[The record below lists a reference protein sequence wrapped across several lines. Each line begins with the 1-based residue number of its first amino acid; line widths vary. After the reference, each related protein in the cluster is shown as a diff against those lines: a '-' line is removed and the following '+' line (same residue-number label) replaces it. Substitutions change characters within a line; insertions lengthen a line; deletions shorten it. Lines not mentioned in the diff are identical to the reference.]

1 MNTTATNANG
11 IFGVPFAAEAS
22 ALAAGLRRSV
32 VLVDA
37 GRGGHGSGV
46 FWESPW
52 PNAALVLTN
61 DHVLVS
67 GRPSDALVELE
78 DGRRLAATVSARDA
92 RRDLAALRVPLAPGL
107 PPPVPIGDANALRV
121 GEIVV
126 AVGNPWGVRGAAT
139 LGIVSGSAGGEP
151 NALLQADVALAPGNS
166 GGLLADAR
174 GRVVGIA
181 CMIVSPGIALAV
193 PTSVVAQFLAEAF
206 GAGGPAVRRAA

>member
-11 IFGVPFAAEAS
+11 IFGVPFAAEAG
-22 ALAAGLRRSV
+22 ALAAGLRQSV

-37 GRGGHGSGV
+37 GRGRHGSGV

-61 DHVLVS
+61 DHVLAS
-67 GRPSDALVELE
+67 GRPSNALVELE
-78 DGRRLAATVSARDA
+78 NGRRLPATVAARDA

-107 PPPVPIGDANALRV
+107 PPPVPVGDASALRV

-166 GGLLADAR
+166 GGPLADAR

-193 PTSVVAQFLAEAF
+193 PTGAVARFLAEAF
-206 GAGGPAVRRAA
+206 GAEPAAVRRAA